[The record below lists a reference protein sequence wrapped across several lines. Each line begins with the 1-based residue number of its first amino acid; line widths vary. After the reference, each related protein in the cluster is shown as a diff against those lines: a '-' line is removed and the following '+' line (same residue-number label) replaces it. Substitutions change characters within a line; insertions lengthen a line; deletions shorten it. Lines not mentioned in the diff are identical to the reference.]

1 MIIAFEEV
9 EVEVKSLW
17 SKYVGLHMRYKGKN
31 KEGQWCEL
39 KQNFKNYQSSDCKLK
54 LIYMKLESL
63 VIAN

>member
-1 MIIAFEEV
+1 
-9 EVEVKSLW
+9 
-17 SKYVGLHMRYKGKN
+17 MRYKGKD
-31 KEGQWCEL
+31 KEGRRCEL